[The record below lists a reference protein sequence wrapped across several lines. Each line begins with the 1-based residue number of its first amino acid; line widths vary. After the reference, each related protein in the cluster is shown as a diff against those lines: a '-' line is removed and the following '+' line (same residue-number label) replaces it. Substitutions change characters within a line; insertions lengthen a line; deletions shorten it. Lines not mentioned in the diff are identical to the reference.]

1 MSDVAF
7 YFETGWHHIISWD
20 ALDHILFLIALVAI
34 YQVQNWKQLLVLITA
49 FTIGHS
55 LTLALSVYDIVRFS
69 EKWVE
74 FLIPSTIIAT
84 AIFNFFAKKFSS
96 TALSTSYFLAL
107 FFGLIHGMGF
117 ANTIRFMLADNQS
130 IAGPLLSFNIGLE
143 VGQLAVVGFILL
155 LNYILIGKF
164 RINRQWWVATLSS
177 IAAIIALKMAI
188 ERWPL

>member
-20 ALDHILFLIALVAI
+20 ALDHILFLIALTAI

-74 FLIPSTIIAT
+74 FLIPCTIIAT

-96 TALSTSYFLAL
+96 ASLTMSYFLAL

-130 IAGPLLSFNIGLE
+130 VAVPLLSFNIGLE
-143 VGQLAVVGFILL
+143 LGQVAVVVFILL
-155 LNYILIGKF
+155 LGYILMSKLKIK
-164 RINRQWWVATLSS
+164 RQWWVATLSS